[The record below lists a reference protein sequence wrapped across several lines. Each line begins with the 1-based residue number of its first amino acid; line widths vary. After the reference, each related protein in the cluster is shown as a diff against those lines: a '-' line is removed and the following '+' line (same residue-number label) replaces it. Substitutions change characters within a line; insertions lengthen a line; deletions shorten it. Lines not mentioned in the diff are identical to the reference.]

1 MSVHHCY
8 STNSFIIITMNDTD
22 NKAFTGNSSD
32 ILQNVT
38 LHQSRPLLKVIGI
51 LFGTT
56 TILFNLPS
64 ICIVVVA
71 FLRKKKLKQINVLC
85 LSITDAFLGVSWL
98 ICIDILNGTE
108 MTFINCFVKFYL
120 VCTSFI
126 ASNFQVLG
134 IFIERSLVV
143 CLNVIAIKKRK
154 NISAICTVVGA
165 WGMSILMICLIA
177 TLNSIPHEN
186 PAVCTADQQLQENFE
201 RAHAIFGIFFGSIQF
216 GVLGN
221 MIILL
226 SFLVKHSKRMQNAKG
241 QLINKADIRLCSII
255 SVIGTIYLV
264 ANTPMTVVFLLQGFY
279 KSNYLSRNLRNAT
292 FMFAGMNSMINPFVY
307 QFRIKD
313 FRVLLKESICYL
325 CPCKNKVKPRVIT
338 VVVIDNDH

>member
-1 MSVHHCY
+1 MSVYHCY
-8 STNSFIIITMNDTD
+8 STNSFIIITMNGTD
-22 NKAFTGNSSD
+22 NKTFTGNSSD

-38 LHQSRPLLKVIGI
+38 LHQSRPLLKVIMI

-56 TILFNLPS
+56 TIVFNLPS

-108 MTFINCFVKFYL
+108 MTFINCFVIFYL

-143 CLNVIAIKKRK
+143 CK

-165 WGMSILMICLIA
+165 WGMSMLMNCLIA

-201 RAHAIFGIFFGSIQF
+201 RAHAISGIFFGSIQF

-264 ANTPMTVVFLLQGFY
+264 VNTPMTVVFLLQGFY
-279 KSNYLSRNLRNAT
+279 KNNKLSRNLINAT
-292 FMFAGMNSMINPFVY
+292 FMFAGINSMINPFVY

-313 FRVLLKESICYL
+313 FRVLLKESISYL

-338 VVVIDNDH
+338 VVAIDNDH

>member
-1 MSVHHCY
+1 
-8 STNSFIIITMNDTD
+8 MNGTD
-22 NKAFTGNSSD
+22 NKTFSGNSSD
-32 ILQNVT
+32 ILQNVI
-38 LHQSRPLLKVIGI
+38 LHQSRPLLKVILI
-51 LFGTT
+51 LMGTT
-56 TILFNLPS
+56 TIVFNLPS

-98 ICIDILNGTE
+98 ICSDILDGTE

-126 ASNFQVLG
+126 ASNFQVFG

-143 CLNVIAIKKRK
+143 CLNVSAIKKRK
-154 NISAICTVVGA
+154 NISAICTVVAA
-165 WGMSILMICLIA
+165 WGTAILTTCLIA
-177 TLNSIPHEN
+177 TLYAVPHEN
-186 PAVCTADQQLQENFE
+186 LAVCTSDQQLQENLE
-201 RAHAIFGIFFGSIQF
+201 RAHMIFGILFTSIQF

-221 MIILL
+221 MILLL
-226 SFLVKHSKRMQNAKG
+226 SFLVKHSKRMQNVKG
-241 QLINKADIRLCSII
+241 QLINKADIRLCSFI

-264 ANTPMTVVFLLQGFY
+264 ANTPMSVIFLLQGFY
-279 KSNYLSRNLRNAT
+279 KNINLSRNLRNAS
-292 FMFAGMNSMINPFVY
+292 FLFAGTNSMINPFVY

-325 CPCKNKVKPRVIT
+325 CPCKNKVKPRVT
-338 VVVIDNDH
+338 PVVAIDNEH